1 MKRLLKTILYPWG
14 AVYGGI
20 AAIRRQLYRC
30 GFFKSYFPDI
40 LAVGVGNLAVGGTGK
55 TPHTALIAEIL
66 AGKCKTAMLSRGYG
80 RKTKGFVLANT
91 VAPARLSADLIGDE
105 PLLLHNR
112 LPKLPLAVSENRK
125 DGIERLLQYAPDLE
139 AVVMD
144 DAYQHLAVTPSCRII
159 LTEYDRPYFQDFPLP
174 AGHLRE
180 FPSAV
185 FDADAVIVTKTEVQA
200 GEIDR
205 AEWQRKLKLSARQPL
220 FFTHYAYGNPVPVTA
235 AAAAGG
241 LRPGQACTL
250 LAGIANPE
258 PLRRHISA
266 EYNNVQCLYYPDHH
280 RYTEK
285 DIAHVSKQTPTGAV
299 VFTTEKDWMRLQADG
314 IKKAVS
320 LLPIFTVPI
329 QVEFSTREEK
339 ETFINLITELCKKKK
354 EKE

>member
-1 MKRLLKTILYPWG
+1 MKRLLKTILYPFG

-20 AAIRRQLYRC
+20 AAVRRQLYRC
-30 GFFKSYFPDI
+30 GFLKSYSPDI
-40 LAVGVGNLAVGGTGK
+40 FSVCIGNLAVGGTGK
-55 TPHTALIAEIL
+55 TPHTAMIAEML

-80 RKTKGFVLANT
+80 RKTKGFVLANA
-91 VAPARLSADLIGDE
+91 VPPGQLSADLLGDE
-105 PLLLHNR
+105 PLLLHYK
-112 LPKLPLAVSENRK
+112 LPRLPLAVDENRK

-139 AVVMD
+139 AIVLD

-174 AGHLRE
+174 AGRLRE

-185 FDADAVIVTKTEVQA
+185 READAVIVTKTEVPA
-200 GEIDR
+200 AEIDR
-205 AEWQRKLKLSARQPL
+205 AEWRRNLKLSVRQPL

-235 AAAAGG
+235 AAATVR
-241 LRPGQACTL
+241 LQCGQACVL

-258 PLRRHISA
+258 PLRRHLGT
-266 EYNNVQCLYYPDHH
+266 EYNIVRCIYYPDHH

-285 DIAHVSKQTPTGAV
+285 DIAHISKQIPDGAV
-299 VFTTEKDWMRLQADG
+299 VLTTEKDWMRLQSDG

-329 QVEFSTREEK
+329 QVEFSTGKEK